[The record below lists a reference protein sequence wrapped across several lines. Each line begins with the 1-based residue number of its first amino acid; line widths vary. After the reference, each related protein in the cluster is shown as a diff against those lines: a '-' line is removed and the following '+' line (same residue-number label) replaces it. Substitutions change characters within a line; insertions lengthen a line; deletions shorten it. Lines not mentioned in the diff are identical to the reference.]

1 MEKIEA
7 QEYAQKLLSV
17 TFREAIQEMLK
28 VMIEGKEKYKKDD
41 WETRSVDH
49 HLEHIRAHLDSYD
62 KNRDF
67 NHLYDLTHAMTRC
80 MMLTQAL
87 INKSPNEYMR
97 T

>member
-41 WETRSVDH
+41 WET
-49 HLEHIRAHLDSYD
+49 
-62 KNRDF
+62 
-67 NHLYDLTHAMTRC
+67 
-80 MMLTQAL
+80 
-87 INKSPNEYMR
+87 
-97 T
+97 